1 MFAMC
6 TNENGIWQL
15 GYQNFNQKFLANEGV
30 SVYFGNVFL
39 PFEGKKL
46 PVIKSKLRQ
55 ILVDFGLSKTHVEI
69 NQELGSVT
77 IWYRDSKSKE
87 LRGNLLQR
95 YNDKWH
101 KKSQAIEISISL
113 EGGLSSPSSD
123 GQVRTYDGLTRLIYQ
138 EFIQPVESVG
148 IPESIAF
155 YSKLQET
162 IQKGN
167 LAACVPLESIL
178 IEGVE

>member
-1 MFAMC
+1 M
-6 TNENGIWQL
+6 
-15 GYQNFNQKFLANEGV
+15 
-30 SVYFGNVFL
+30 
-39 PFEGKKL
+39 
-46 PVIKSKLRQ
+46 
-55 ILVDFGLSKTHVEI
+55 EI
-69 NQELGSVT
+69 NQELNFIT
-77 IWYRDSKSKE
+77 IWYRDLKAEE

-95 YNDKWH
+95 YNYKWH
-101 KKSQAIEISISL
+101 KKSQTIEISINL

-162 IQKGN
+162 FRRATK
-167 LAACVPLESIL
+167 APHSP
-178 IEGVE
+178 